1 MKWPKKKKE
10 QDPPNFGTLH
20 VTVQKY
26 PRGETQK
33 RTRPSH
39 GSAVEIHQGGERT
52 TPFPEVPSW
61 SLPVLRPVLRPYLG
75 RGRPGRRQGPAW
87 ACAETYSQAE
97 SSPPASRLRE
107 ACGGGREAATCRWPL
122 GFWLLFVF
130 AFLFFPLQESLPELS
145 EPSLALTPGSLIP
158 FQCKLNTHVLGPS
171 LRVDIHPM
179 KPTAPSC

>member
-26 PRGETQK
+26 PCGETQK
-33 RTRPSH
+33 RTRPS
-39 GSAVEIHQGGERT
+39 GRRENDSLPRSAEL
-52 TPFPEVPSW
+52 VPSG
-61 SLPVLRPVLRPYLG
+61 SQAGSQAVPGKGPYLG

-87 ACAETYSQAE
+87 ARAETYSQAE
-97 SSPPASRLRE
+97 SSPPASLLRE
-107 ACGGGREAATCRWPL
+107 ACGGGHEAATCRRPL

-130 AFLFFPLQESLPELS
+130 AFLFFPLQESQPELS
-145 EPSLALTPGSLIP
+145 EPSLAFTPGSLTP